1 MSIVRIYLKKG
12 CQEVVPRG
20 KRAGWK
26 GVINDAPL
34 RGDLVYPAGKQ
45 DLVRFEGLSHCKDFS
60 GYGKSRTDG
69 TKDNNRGNRVKK
81 QQYKMQACIC
91 RQ

>member
-20 KRAGWK
+20 KQAGWK
-26 GVINDAPL
+26 GVINDAPQ

-45 DLVRFEGLSHCKDFS
+45 AVIRFG
-60 GYGKSRTDG
+60 
-69 TKDNNRGNRVKK
+69 
-81 QQYKMQACIC
+81 QI
-91 RQ
+91 